1 MVLDPLLR
9 FNWIFYAIYSHD
21 LQHSALLSFGVS
33 LSEVCRRGI
42 WSLFRVENEHCTN
55 VGRFR
60 ASRDVPLPYDIHPP
74 SETASIKETEA
85 ESLYIP
91 AKTGGKEPHRGLPAH
106 PSAPP
111 AASGVDV
118 EEALAAPASGSLRR
132 RPAATA
138 GSPPIQRGIARVGT
152 IMTEAHAQDF
162 ERKRKPGTARP
173 SSRYEEQ
180 HMDSGES
187 SDEND
192 EEEEMETILSDRE
205 DINDVQ
211 GILRRQRDLAA

>member
-60 ASRDVPLPYDIHPP
+60 ASRDVPLPYDIHLP
-74 SETASIKETEA
+74 SETASLKETEA

-91 AKTGGKEPHRGLPAH
+91 AETGGKEPHRGHLARPN
-106 PSAPP
+106 APQ

-118 EEALAAPASGSLRR
+118 EEALNTPASGSLRR
-132 RPAATA
+132 RPVTAA
-138 GSPPIQRGIARVGT
+138 GSAPIQRGIARVGT

-162 ERKRKPGTARP
+162 ERKRRPGTERP
-173 SSRYEEQ
+173 SSRYEER

-192 EEEEMETILSDRE
+192 EEEEMETILIDRE
-205 DINDVQ
+205 DISDVQ
-211 GILRRQRDLAA
+211 GILRRQRDPVV

>member
-1 MVLDPLLR
+1 MVVDPLLR
-9 FNWIFYAIYSHD
+9 FNWIFYAIYSQD

-33 LSEVCRRGI
+33 LSEVCRRGM

-60 ASRDVPLPYDIHPP
+60 ASRDVPLPYDIQPL
-74 SETASIKETEA
+74 SETASLKETEA

-91 AKTGGKEPHRGLPAH
+91 AENTGKKPRRGSPAR
-106 PSAPP
+106 PNVSQ

-118 EEALAAPASGSLRR
+118 EEALGTPASGTLRR
-132 RPAATA
+132 RPTA
-138 GSPPIQRGIARVGT
+138 PAGNTPIQRGIARVGT

-162 ERKRKPGTARP
+162 ERKRRPGMERP

-180 HMDSGES
+180 QIDSGES
-187 SDEND
+187 SDEN
-192 EEEEMETILSDRE
+192 EEEEMETILTDRE
-205 DINDVQ
+205 EIIDAQ
-211 GILRRQRDLAA
+211 GILRRQRDSAV